1 MIVRKVKIQNIN
13 DALKIVASTNC
24 DEYVCSKLAKKI
36 MESSFIIDGIDNRA
50 ANILKQDALSCGCDV
65 AVSKDVSK
73 FLKGKSRAVICAN
86 EYQMQKLS
94 IKIKEQPFGLKEL
107 SKHLLNLNTEQ
118 NKRIVLCANKRIS
131 LKNKPLVMGI
141 VNLSQDSFFQNGIA
155 DEKLASDLALDMQRQ
170 GADIIDVG
178 AESTR
183 PGSKPLNVKDEIVK
197 ITKFLKFFA
206 KKAEVPISVDT
217 YKPEVAEAALAEGAD
232 IINDIYALRYSKSKR
247 KMADVVAKH
256 KAGVVLM
263 HMKGTPLTMQQN
275 IRYNNILVDIF
286 DFFAKRIDFAVD
298 NGIKKEAIIIDPGIG
313 FCKTVQDNLLII
325 KRLFDFKSLNLP
337 VLIGISNKSFLSK
350 TIKDENLKE
359 RFSAN
364 ISANVLAAIN
374 GADILRVHNVKEIVQ
389 SLKIV
394 DAVRRV

>member
-24 DEYVCSKLAKKI
+24 DEYVYSKLAKKI

-155 DEKLASDLALDMQRQ
+155 DEKLASELALDMQRQ

>member
-24 DEYVCSKLAKKI
+24 DEYVYSKLAKKI

-155 DEKLASDLALDMQRQ
+155 DEKLASELALDMQRQ

-197 ITKFLKFFA
+197 ITKILKFFA

>member
-24 DEYVCSKLAKKI
+24 DEYVYSKLAKKI

-155 DEKLASDLALDMQRQ
+155 DEKLASELALDMQRQ

-275 IRYNNILVDIF
+275 IRYNNILIDIF